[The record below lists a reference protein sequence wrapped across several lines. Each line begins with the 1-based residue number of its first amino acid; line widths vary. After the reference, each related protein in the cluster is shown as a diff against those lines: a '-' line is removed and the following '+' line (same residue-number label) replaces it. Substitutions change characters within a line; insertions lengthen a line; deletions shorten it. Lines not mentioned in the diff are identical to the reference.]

1 MSVVDQIKFP
11 FGSLSLFL
19 LFVLS
24 WSALSSPEIGA
35 LLGFAGGLLLDL
47 SLNSTGPFGLWTL
60 ILSLIGFG
68 IAFLRYG
75 DEGAIANPFVFII
88 YVSVAVMLALIAYL
102 FLGMLIGVDVGST
115 AQVARNILG
124 SGFWSLIFMPIFL
137 PLTSRLHRLA
147 FDTRERI

>member
-24 WSALSSPEIGA
+24 WAALSSPEIGA

-75 DEGAIANPFVFII
+75 DEGAIANPFLFII
-88 YVSVAVMLALIAYL
+88 YVSVAVMLTLIAYL
-102 FLGMLIGVDVGST
+102 FLGMLFGVDVGST

-124 SGFWSLIFMPIFL
+124 SGLWSLIIMPIFL
-137 PLTSRLHRLA
+137 PFTSRLHRLA

>member
-24 WSALSSPEIGA
+24 WSALSSPEIGG

-47 SLNSTGPFGLWTL
+47 SINSTGPFGLWTL

-102 FLGMLIGVDVGST
+102 FLGMLFGVDVGST

-124 SGFWSLIFMPIFL
+124 SGLWSLIIMPIFL

>member
-88 YVSVAVMLALIAYL
+88 YVSVAVMLTLIAYL
-102 FLGMLIGVDVGST
+102 LLGMLFGVDIGSS
-115 AQVARNILG
+115 AQIVRNILG

>member
-24 WSALSSPEIGA
+24 WAALSSPEIGA

-75 DEGAIANPFVFII
+75 DEGAIANPFIFII
-88 YVSVAVMLALIAYL
+88 YVSVAVMLTLIAYL
-102 FLGMLIGVDVGST
+102 FLGMLFGVDVGST

-124 SGFWSLIFMPIFL
+124 SGLWSLIIMPIFL